1 MAASTSVDDYLA
13 ALPAGSRAALDALR
27 ATISAA
33 APGAVETISYQMPA
47 FRADGRMLVWYAA
60 FKRHCSLYPASRVV
74 VDALGADLAPYV
86 AGKGTI
92 RFPLD
97 RPIPVDLVTRII
109 EVRLQEIASDTAR

>member
-1 MAASTSVDDYLA
+1 MAASTGIDDYMA
-13 ALPAGSRAALDALR
+13 ALPSGSRAALDALR
-27 ATISAA
+27 ATIRAA

-47 FRADGRMLVWYAA
+47 FKADGRMLVWYAA

-97 RPIPVDLVTRII
+97 RPIPVDLVRRIV
-109 EVRLQEIASDTAR
+109 EARLQEIAGAATR